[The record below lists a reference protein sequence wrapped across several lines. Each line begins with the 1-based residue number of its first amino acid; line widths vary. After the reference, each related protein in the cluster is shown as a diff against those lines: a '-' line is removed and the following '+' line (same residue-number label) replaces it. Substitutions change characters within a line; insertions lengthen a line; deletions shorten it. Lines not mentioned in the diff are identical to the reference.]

1 MLKYLLEKEFK
12 QILRNKF
19 LSKLIIVMPIMTIVI
34 FPFVTNQDVQ
44 DVKLAVVDQD
54 HSPLSERLVQKASDS
69 VDQDRSPLSERLV
82 QKASD
87 SGYFRLADVSPTYE
101 EAMRSV
107 ETGDADI
114 VFQIP
119 QDFERDLY
127 RDGAAQVLIAANSVN
142 GTRGAL
148 GAQYLASVV
157 RNYNQ
162 EIRPL
167 SGGAN
172 TSAVAELLPD
182 VRIRVCLF
190 SPS

>member
-1 MLKYLLEKEFK
+1 MEKEFK

-19 LSKLIIVMPIMTIVI
+19 LSKLIFVLPVTTIVI

-69 VDQDRSPLSERLV
+69 
-82 QKASD
+82 
-87 SGYFRLADVSPTYE
+87 GYFRLADVSPTYE
-101 EAMRSV
+101 EAMRSI

-127 RDGAAQVLIAANSVN
+127 R
-142 GTRGAL
+142 
-148 GAQYLASVV
+148 
-157 RNYNQ
+157 
-162 EIRPL
+162 L
-167 SGGAN
+167 SGRGGAGADCCQFGERN
-172 TSAVAELLPD
+172 KGSVGGAIP
-182 VRIRVCLF
+182 RVGR
-190 SPS
+190 

>member
-1 MLKYLLEKEFK
+1 MLRYLLEKEFK

-19 LSKLIIVMPIMTIVI
+19 LSKLIFVLPVTTIVI

-54 HSPLSERLVQKASDS
+54 HSPLSERLVQK
-69 VDQDRSPLSERLV
+69 V
-82 QKASD
+82 SD

-101 EAMRSV
+101 EAMRSI

-142 GTRGAL
+142 GARGERWGRNTSRRSL
-148 GAQYLASVV
+148 GIIIRRYVRFRAGRIPRLLRSLCLMCASVTASIP
-157 RNYNQ
+157 N
-162 EIRPL
+162 
-167 SGGAN
+167 
-172 TSAVAELLPD
+172 
-182 VRIRVCLF
+182 
-190 SPS
+190 

>member
-19 LSKLIIVMPIMTIVI
+19 LSKLIFVLPVTTIVI

-69 VDQDRSPLSERLV
+69 
-82 QKASD
+82 
-87 SGYFRLADVSPTYE
+87 GYFRLADVSPTYE
-101 EAMRSV
+101 EAMRSI

-182 VRIRVCLF
+182 VRIRYWSIRSSWC
-190 SPS
+190 PD